1 MVASL
6 TQNPTPPIPQSALA
20 GRGGLVQFTVDDLM
34 RMIRDGS
41 VAEDASAELL
51 NGYIVHTDRSAH
63 GGDPT
68 MHSPAHRKAVRR
80 LTSLVAG
87 IDTADRHVQIQS
99 PIVCSTLQMP
109 EPDFAVI
116 RGSDDAYTDRLPGA
130 ADAFCVVEVA
140 DSSLERDRHEKF
152 ADLCQSRHTAVRD
165 IKHSQPNRRS
175 LRRPRYEGRHVCHP
189 PSGANRRFNQSA
201 RRRCRVIFRP
211 VGRSSGLARRRFF
224 RSTAVPAVFFRTHS
238 RDGCAAELHR

>member
-116 RGSDDAYTDRLPGA
+116 RASDDAYTDRLPGA

-140 DSSLERDRHEKF
+140 DSSLERDRHEKSPIYARAGIPQYVILNIRNRTAEVYADPDMKAGTYVTAQVVPIDGSINLRVGDAELYSVPL
-152 ADLCQSRHTAVRD
+152 ADL
-165 IKHSQPNRRS
+165 
-175 LRRPRYEGRHVCHP
+175 
-189 PSGANRRFNQSA
+189 
-201 RRRCRVIFRP
+201 
-211 VGRSSGLARRRFF
+211 LA
-224 RSTAVPAVFFRTHS
+224 
-238 RDGCAAELHR
+238 